1 MKVFA
6 YLVVALCVAST
17 LAVVDLDSSLDS
29 IDQPNEDLIG
39 KKHGQF
45 PLLASHTRAAEL
57 CDAESAQSCS
67 VNHHASCADAAD

>member
-29 IDQPNEDLIG
+29 VDQPNEDLIG

-45 PLLASHTRAAEL
+45 PLLASTSGGVVRTPSRL
-57 CDAESAQSCS
+57 
-67 VNHHASCADAAD
+67 NHVLLIIMHLVLTL